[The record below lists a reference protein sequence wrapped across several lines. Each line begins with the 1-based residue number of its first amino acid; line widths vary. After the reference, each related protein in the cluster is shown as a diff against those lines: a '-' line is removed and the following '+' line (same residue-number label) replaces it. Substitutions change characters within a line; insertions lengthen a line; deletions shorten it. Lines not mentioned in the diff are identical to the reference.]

1 MPVPS
6 AHWLKVTLRW
16 LKASWRVGTN
26 FWDTFERA
34 GGLHHA
40 GSIAFFGILSLL
52 PFSLLAI
59 GLIARLLSA
68 APELLQTESAADAV
82 LGPLRRAIPFLD
94 NRLGELLDT
103 LAHKPAPLSTFSLI
117 TLLYAASAGFNAAS
131 DGINA
136 MLLTER
142 RRHFLLT
149 KLVIAGM
156 VIVSVGG
163 LVLWYAI
170 AHFVAALASHVDVPI
185 PDWIPTGTVVQNII
199 EFGVIVGG
207 HYVLVRIVATERQA
221 RLVRWIGAIVFGAL
235 FAVARQLL
243 GLYLTEVASYDRYY
257 GTAGAFFGL
266 SLWLYVVAIILLAT
280 CTLIRLLDELA
291 DSGSLS
297 SWQAFKRRVF
307 QQQNDA
313 PPAATGATD
322 LDA

>member
-1 MPVPS
+1 MPAPS
-6 AHWLKVTLRW
+6 APWIRATLRW
-16 LKASWRVGTN
+16 LKASWRVGTD

-82 LGPLRRAIPFLD
+82 LAPLRRAIPFLD

-136 MLLTER
+136 MLQTER

-163 LVLWYAI
+163 LVLWYAV
-170 AHFVAALASHVDVPI
+170 AHFIAALASHVDVPI
-185 PDWIPTGTVVQNII
+185 PDWIPTGTVVQNVV
-199 EFGVIVGG
+199 EFGVIVVG
-207 HYVLVRIVATERQA
+207 HFVLVRIVATERQA
-221 RLVRWIGAIVFGAL
+221 RLVRWIGAVVFGAL
-235 FAVARQLL
+235 FAIARQLL

-291 DSGSLS
+291 DSGGLS
-297 SWQAFKRRVF
+297 SWRAFKQRVF
-307 QQQNDA
+307 QQQSAA
-313 PPAATGATD
+313 PPAETGGQAPE
-322 LDA
+322 A

>member
-1 MPVPS
+1 M
-6 AHWLKVTLRW
+6 RI
-16 LKASWRVGTN
+16 KAVWRVAVD
-26 FWDTFERA
+26 FWETFERS

-68 APELLQTESAADAV
+68 APELLQTESAAEAV

-103 LAHKPAPLSTFSLI
+103 LAHKPAPLSTVSLI

-136 MLLTER
+136 MLQTER

-149 KLVIAGM
+149 KLVIAGL

-163 LVLWYAI
+163 LVLWYAV
-170 AHFVAALASHVDVPI
+170 AHFIAALASHVDVAI
-185 PDWIPTGTVVQNII
+185 PEWIPTGTFVQNIV
-199 EFGVIVGG
+199 EFGIIVCG
-207 HYVLVRIVATERQA
+207 HFVLVRIVATERQA
-221 RLVRWIGAIVFGAL
+221 RLVRWICALVFGAL
-235 FAVARQLL
+235 FAAARQLL
-243 GLYLTEVASYDRYY
+243 GIYLTEVASYDRYY

-266 SLWLYVVAIILLAT
+266 SLWLYVVAIILLAS
-280 CTLIRLLDELA
+280 CTLIRRLDEELA
-291 DSGSLS
+291 DSGGLAGWRLFARRAPQETS
-297 SWQAFKRRVF
+297 STPSSTTA
-307 QQQNDA
+307 
-313 PPAATGATD
+313 
-322 LDA
+322 LDRQHED

>member
-1 MPVPS
+1 VTS
-6 AHWLKVTLRW
+6 APWVRVTLRW

-68 APELLQTESAADAV
+68 APELLHTESAADAV
-82 LGPLRRAIPFLD
+82 LAPLRRAIPFLD

-136 MLLTER
+136 MLQTER

-149 KLVIAGM
+149 KLIIAGM

-163 LVLWYAI
+163 LVLWYAV
-170 AHFVAALASHVDVPI
+170 AHFIAALASHVDVPI
-185 PDWIPTGTVVQNII
+185 PDWIPTGTVVQNVV
-199 EFGVIVGG
+199 EFAVIVVG
-207 HYVLVRIVATERQA
+207 HFVLVRIVATERQA
-221 RLVRWIGAIVFGAL
+221 RLVRWIGAVVFGAL

-291 DSGSLS
+291 DSGGLS
-297 SWQAFKRRVF
+297 SWRAFTRRVF
-307 QQQNDA
+307 QEPAAA
-313 PPAATGATD
+313 PPASSDGPHPEQ
-322 LDA
+322 